1 MRENDCKSVGIVR
14 RAGPPSPSGRWPGT
28 EPNQT
33 WTAVG
38 RAGWLAGTRLGLT
51 LSLLVCHFT
60 ESAGSRLQIAGQR
73 KLTGRICDFPGIMR
87 TRLRSGGAACE
98 LGAVVTISIPGAG
111 CNQ

>member
-14 RAGPPSPSGRWPGT
+14 RAGPPSHSGRWPGT

-51 LSLLVCHFT
+51 DSVAVGVSLYRI
-60 ESAGSRLQIAGQR
+60 SRIQASDSRAEKTYGE
-73 KLTGRICDFPGIMR
+73 KL
-87 TRLRSGGAACE
+87 
-98 LGAVVTISIPGAG
+98 
-111 CNQ
+111 